1 MRGKKVVWI
10 IGGLAALLVVAAAA
24 WVIVVRNVETPD
36 YALVLKDGDIE
47 IRDYP
52 PLVVAQVRRKGDR
65 GAAVN
70 KGFGPLADYIFAKDR
85 AGDSISMTAPV
96 TQQATGKIAMTAP
109 VTQTPDSGEWV
120 VRFIMPAE
128 YAIEDLPKP
137 ASEDVTLTRVPA
149 ERRAAIRFSGSW
161 EDELFTRKTEE
172 LRGWLEQRGIEPLGP
187 PTFAYYNDPFT
198 PGFLRR
204 NEVMF
209 DIPPDGS

>member
-1 MRGKKVVWI
+1 MRGNKVVWI
-10 IGGLAALLVVAAAA
+10 IGGFAGLLVIAAAA
-24 WVIVVRNVETPD
+24 WIIVSRNVETPE

-52 PLVVAQVRRKGDR
+52 PLVVAQVHRAGDR
-65 GAAVN
+65 GTSVN
-70 KGFGPLADYIFAKDR
+70 KAFGPLADYIFAKDR

-109 VTQTPDSGEWV
+109 VTQTPDGGEWV
-120 VRFIMPAE
+120 VRFIMPAK
-128 YAIEDLPKP
+128 YALEELPKP
-137 ASEDVTLTRVPA
+137 ASDDVALTRVPA

-161 EDELFTRKTEE
+161 DDDLFERKTKE
-172 LRGWLEQRGIEPLGP
+172 LRAWLDSRGVEPLGP

-209 DIPPDGS
+209 DVPADGS

>member
-1 MRGKKVVWI
+1 VKKVLWILGGLVALLAVAAVAWI
-10 IGGLAALLVVAAAA
+10 IVA
-24 WVIVVRNVETPD
+24 RNVETPE
-36 YALVLKDGDIE
+36 YALVAEDGEIE

-52 PLVVAQVRRKGDR
+52 PLVVAQVRRSGSR
-65 GAAVN
+65 GEAAN

-96 TQQATGKIAMTAP
+96 TQQATKKIAMTAP

-128 YAIEDLPKP
+128 FDLENLPQP
-137 ASEDVTLTRVPA
+137 GSDDVTLTRVPA
-149 ERRAAIRFSGSW
+149 ERRAVIRFSGSW
-161 EDELFTRKTEE
+161 DDDLFARKTEE
-172 LRGWLEQRGIEPLGP
+172 LRKWLAAREIEPLGP
-187 PTFAYYNDPFT
+187 PTYAYYNDPFT

-209 DIPPDGS
+209 DIPADSS

>member
-10 IGGLAALLVVAAAA
+10 IVGLVALLVVAAVA
-24 WVIVVRNVETPD
+24 WVIVTRNVETPD

-52 PLVVAQVRRKGDR
+52 PLVVAEVRRQGDR
-65 GAAVN
+65 GTAAN

-96 TQQATGKIAMTAP
+96 TQRPVQKIAMTAP
-109 VTQTPDSGEWV
+109 VTQTPDSGEWAI
-120 VRFIMPAE
+120 RFIMPSK
-128 YAIEDLPKP
+128 YALEDLPKP
-137 ASEDVTLTRVPA
+137 ASAEVTLKRIPA

-161 EDELFTRKTEE
+161 DDALFERKTQE
-172 LRGWLEQRGIEPLGP
+172 LRGWLEKRGIEPLGP
-187 PTFAYYNDPFT
+187 PTYAYYNDPFT

>member
-1 MRGKKVVWI
+1 VRKVVWI
-10 IGGLAALLVVAAAA
+10 IGGLVALLVIAAAA
-24 WVIVVRNVETPD
+24 WIIVARNVETPE
-36 YALVLKDGDIE
+36 YAVFLKDGDIE

-52 PLVVAQVRRKGDR
+52 PLVVAEVRRKGDR
-65 GAAVN
+65 GEAAN
-70 KGFGPLADYIFAKDR
+70 KAFRPLADYIFAKDR
-85 AGDSISMTAPV
+85 AGDTISMTAPV
-96 TQQATGKIAMTAP
+96 TQQPAEKIAMTAP

-120 VRFIMPAE
+120 VRFIMPSE
-128 YAIEDLPKP
+128 YSLEELPKP

-161 EDELFTRKTEE
+161 DDDLFARKTKE
-172 LRGWLEQRGIEPLGP
+172 LRAWLDKRGIEPLGP